1 MEYAA
6 DRFAATLTRPGPTQ
20 SELAAAAE
28 FNAEKE
34 NAAVKVDPKQKEEY
48 VDLLGK
54 ALIKLHVQNLSTMHH
69 DPLFSAYHYSHPT
82 LAERLNALQA
92 LRPQLKKQQ

>member
-6 DRFAATLTRPGPTQ
+6 DHFAATLSRPGPTP
-20 SELAAAAE
+20 SELSAAAE
-28 FNAEKE
+28 FNAEE
-34 NAAVKVDPKQKEEY
+34 SNAAAKVDPNQKEEY

-54 ALIKLHVQNLSTMHH
+54 ALIKLHVHNLSTMHH

-92 LRPQLKKQQ
+92 LRPTLKKRA